1 MTAAPGKILFLCT
14 GNICRS
20 AFGQHQLART
30 LEQQVPGAYEVTSA
44 GTHMNPR
51 LRPPQQILDLADG
64 TVLEALQAHA
74 PTQLQPRLAQQA
86 DLILAATEE
95 HLETVLQETP
105 AALNRTFTILEFAAL
120 AELMAEQGTAV
131 EGDLRSVAR
140 TAARMRSRVR
150 SRPGS
155 LDLADPYGGPDSGYP
170 VMAEQLN
177 PAVESI
183 ARLLVRVS
191 QG

>member
-1 MTAAPGKILFLCT
+1 MTATTGTVLFLCT

-30 LEQQVPGAYEVTSA
+30 LQDQVPGAYEVVSA

-51 LRPPQQILDLADG
+51 LRPPDQILALADG
-64 TVLEALQAHA
+64 SVLQALQTHT
-74 PTQLQPRLAQQA
+74 PTQLQPRLAKQA
-86 DLILAATEE
+86 DLILCATEDHVE
-95 HLETVLQETP
+95 AVLQETP

-120 AELMAEQGTAV
+120 AQLMAEQGTAV
-131 EGDLRSVAR
+131 DGDLRAVAR
-140 TAARMRSRVR
+140 TAARQRSRVR
-150 SRPGS
+150 SRGQS
-155 LDLADPYGGPDSGYP
+155 LDLADPYGGPDWGFP

-183 ARLLVRVS
+183 AGLLVRVAQS
-191 QG
+191 